1 MATMQQLQR
10 RNAATPGASRSRP
23 AIAAAATKAIGCA
36 ANCAAGPSPRLAAA
50 AVANAASANKA
61 AVRPC
66 VAASAAPKGFG
77 ANAGKAARPADGC
90 PCGSGLLYKA
100 CCKPHHQPRAPPPP
114 TVEATVRARFS
125 AVVKKEMPFL
135 LKTFHPNFHCI
146 QYNTSPGGAPDKLE
160 DDMWRTCT
168 EFENSNLRIMSVK
181 EAVDKP
187 GEFDAE
193 IQYTTTNL
201 RAPELDGN
209 GNKRRLV
216 RMERDRFV
224 KNDEGWWQLAD
235 YQLADVPEALVKA
248 ANSSKAKDLP
258 PIEKKK
264 AEEEQPAG
272 AA

>member
-1 MATMQQLQR
+1 MAMMMQHRQ
-10 RNAATPGASRSRP
+10 
-23 AIAAAATKAIGCA
+23 AAAA
-36 ANCAAGPSPRLAAA
+36 AAA
-50 AVANAASANKA
+50 ARASPRAA
-61 AVRPC
+61 AV
-66 VAASAAPKGFG
+66 VARAAPAQKGFG
-77 ANAGKAARPADGC
+77 ANANKAAKPSDGC

-146 QYNTSPGGAPDKLE
+146 QYNTEPGGAADKLE

-168 EFENSNLRIMSVK
+168 DFENSNLRIMSVK
-181 EAVDKP
+181 EAADKP

-193 IQYTTTNL
+193 IQYTTANL

-224 KNDEGWWQLAD
+224 QNEQGWWQLAD

-248 ANSSKAKDLP
+248 AGKAKDLP
-258 PIEKKK
+258 PLEKK
-264 AEEEQPAG
+264 EQEQEGEPA
-272 AA
+272 AAA